1 MRPKP
6 LIATLT
12 AIFSS
17 SLLAKRSNNL
27 RRNLAGRQAEIVEQ
41 CFCRGGC
48 SKAVDAKT
56 QTIQTCIAF
65 PAESRPRL
73 NGYFERIGGKQVGF
87 VSSLLRIEKRQA
99 RHGHHIRANPLRFM
113 GVSATKR
120 EFDFRAAGAENNIAR
135 QNGSAEGR
143 ERG

>member
-73 NGYFERIGGKQVGF
+73 NGYFERIGGQQVGF
-87 VSSLLRIEKRQA
+87 RSEER
-99 RHGHHIRANPLRFM
+99 
-113 GVSATKR
+113 R
-120 EFDFRAAGAENNIAR
+120 EGKGCGSTWRSRRTAE
-135 QNGSAEGR
+135 QKKK
-143 ERG
+143 

>member
-1 MRPKP
+1 MEFRRV
-6 LIATLT
+6 L
-12 AIFSS
+12 F
-17 SLLAKRSNNL
+17 RS
-27 RRNLAGRQAEIVEQ
+27 

-87 VSSLLRIEKRQA
+87 VSSLLRIEKRPA
-99 RHGHHIRANPLRFM
+99 RHGHHIRANPLRFQGGSEEHTSELQSLM
-113 GVSATKR
+113 RISYAVFCLKKK
-120 EFDFRAAGAENNIAR
+120 NNTSKSLIHTII
-135 QNGSAEGR
+135 N
-143 ERG
+143 